1 MSRRALDAL
10 LALRERH
17 RFMKGLFAWVGFP
30 SKAVLY
36 DRAPRAAGESKWN
49 YWALWNLSIEGIT
62 SFTTVPLRLATYLGL
77 ATAVLALLFGLQVVV
92 KTLIFGN
99 PIAGYPSLMT
109 VVLFLGG
116 VQLMTLGIIGE
127 YLGRVFNESKSRP
140 IYIPERY
147 LPSASGSASPMA
159 EHVPMKSAGAS
170 PPPPLPV
177 QPAVLT

>member
-1 MSRRALDAL
+1 
-10 LALRERH
+10 
-17 RFMKGLFAWVGFP
+17 
-30 SKAVLY
+30 
-36 DRAPRAAGESKWN
+36 
-49 YWALWNLSIEGIT
+49 
-62 SFTTVPLRLATYLGL
+62 
-77 ATAVLALLFGLQVVV
+77 LFGLQVVV

-127 YLGRVFNESKSRP
+127 YLGRVFNEAKNRP

-147 LPSASGSASPMA
+147 LPSAAGSPSSMA
-159 EHVPMKSAGAS
+159 EHAPMESAGAS